1 MTRPLVIGV
10 GQGGVASLAD
20 EVRDRLAG
28 MDLIIA
34 DARFH
39 SDLPEGPEIRIWP
52 SPFSNIYNI
61 T

>member
-39 SDLPEGPEIRIWP
+39 TDLPEGPEIWSGPLHFQI
-52 SPFSNIYNI
+52 FII
-61 T
+61 

>member
-39 SDLPEGPEIRIWP
+39 TDLPGAGDRAWP
-52 SPFSNIYNI
+52 SPFQIFI
-61 T
+61 I